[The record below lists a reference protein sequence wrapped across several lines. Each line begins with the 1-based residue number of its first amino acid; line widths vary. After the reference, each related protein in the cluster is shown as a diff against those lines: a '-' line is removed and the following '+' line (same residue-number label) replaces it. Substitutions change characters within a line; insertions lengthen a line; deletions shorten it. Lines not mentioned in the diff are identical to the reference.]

1 MFMTL
6 CVSYVYELMG
16 RKLTIFFSYFTTAI
30 VMFSIPYTA
39 PSYNYLLVARC
50 AMGFTMAAPIQHP
63 LIPDYIK
70 RSSRGQA
77 VAMTGIGFVFG
88 ELFSMGILLNFT
100 KSMSFKESFAITS
113 VLILIFS
120 LYFLITIKE
129 PDFKQIRNNIN
140 ANYSQNAVIDT
151 HRSPKS
157 STLTFEDLSLFQKI
171 KSLTLITVN
180 ELKKNP
186 LLMICMVGATIT
198 KLLSVLFSTYLILW
212 IQSF

>member
-1 MFMTL
+1 M
-6 CVSYVYELMG
+6 
-16 RKLTIFFSYFTTAI
+16 
-30 VMFSIPYTA
+30 
-39 PSYNYLLVARC
+39 
-50 AMGFTMAAPIQHP
+50 MGFTMAAPIAHP

-113 VLILIFS
+113 ALILFFAI
-120 LYFLITIKE
+120 YFLITIKE
-129 PDFKQIRNNIN
+129 PDLKQIRNKIS
-140 ANYSQNAVIDT
+140 YSEGDAVIDT

-157 STLTFEDLSLFQKI
+157 STLTFDDLSLFQKI
-171 KSLTLITVN
+171 RSLTLITTN

-186 LLMICMVGATIT
+186 LLTICMVGATIT

-212 IQSF
+212 IQSFSGKN

>member
-1 MFMTL
+1 
-6 CVSYVYELMG
+6 
-16 RKLTIFFSYFTTAI
+16 
-30 VMFSIPYTA
+30 
-39 PSYNYLLVARC
+39 
-50 AMGFTMAAPIQHP
+50 
-63 LIPDYIK
+63 
-70 RSSRGQA
+70 
-77 VAMTGIGFVFG
+77 MTGIGFVFG

-140 ANYSQNAVIDT
+140 ANHSQNAVIDT